1 MTEMILN
8 LMPVLVIPCGAIVVL
23 LISSWWK
30 RANSEFLLV
39 LGLATLAATI
49 WFAWS
54 AFLGPVAGT
63 GTLEPWNH
71 GTWNLKL
78 GTFFTFDHLSLLG
91 IIILSVST
99 AIALVASLNYIT
111 ERCAPFGEYVTL
123 MLFAA
128 LGAAIMVSSQNLI
141 IVFIGLEILS
151 IASYVL
157 AGYNSKGAASV
168 EASVK
173 YFTLGAISSAIF
185 IFGIAFFYGATGG
198 LDIIVVAEGFSLP
211 PIGGTL
217 KGSTAYLL
225 AMALILTGLSFKAA
239 LVPFQWWVADVY
251 QGAPLPVT
259 NFFATTV
266 KIAAF
271 VLFIRI
277 MGASLVEAM
286 GPASTVLGVSFSPKL
301 TGAVAI
307 MAVATMTFG
316 NLAALFQENVKRMLA
331 YSSIAHAGYLT
342 IALLCAGANMQLA
355 SASLLFYLLAYV
367 LMTAGAFAVLIY
379 LGSSPPLP
387 SGERAGV
394 RGTEKTYLSDISG
407 LGRKSPY
414 LAAAFAA
421 FMLALAGIPPMSGFF
436 AKFFIFKTA
445 IQSGWTWLVIVAVLN
460 SLVSVYYYM
469 RPVVSM
475 YFGGA
480 EDKKLAGPEEAEN
493 YSVIGV
499 IIFCLISTILLGLF
513 PNTILLILGR

>member
-1 MTEMILN
+1 M
-8 LMPVLVIPCGAIVVL
+8 MPVLAIPCGAIVVL

-30 RANSEFLLV
+30 RVNSELLLV

-49 WFAWS
+49 WFSWGM
-54 AFLGPVAGT
+54 FLKPVVDT
-63 GTLEPWNH
+63 GTLERWNI
-71 GTWNLKL
+71 
-78 GTFFTFDHLSLLG
+78 GTFFSFDHLSLLG
-91 IIILSVST
+91 IILLSLST
-99 AIALVASLNYIT
+99 AIALIASLNYIT
-111 ERCAPFGEYVTL
+111 DRVAPFGEYVTL

-128 LGAAIMVSSQNLI
+128 FGAAIMVSSQNLI
-141 IVFIGLEILS
+141 IIFIGLEILS

-157 AGYNSKGAASV
+157 AGYNSNGEASV

-271 VLFIRI
+271 ILFLRI

-286 GPASTVLGVSFSPKL
+286 GPASTVLGVNFSPKL
-301 TGAVAI
+301 TGVVAI
-307 MAVATMTFG
+307 LAVATMTFG
-316 NLAALFQENVKRMLA
+316 NLAALLQEDIKRMLA

-355 SASLLFYLLAYV
+355 SSAILFYLLAYV

-379 LGSSPPLP
+379 RSSSLQAAPTASSYPPLTK
-387 SGERAGV
+387 GGRGGFER
-394 RGTEKTYLSDISG
+394 TSLSDLSG

-414 LAAAFAA
+414 LAASFAA

-475 YFGGA
+475 YFGNSEIREFANSKEG
-480 EDKKLAGPEEAEN
+480 EN
-493 YSVIGV
+493 YSTIGV
-499 IIFCLISTILLGLF
+499 IIFCLIATILLGLF
-513 PNTILLILGR
+513 PNTILLILSR